1 MTKYEKGYG
10 IQVISKRMA
19 KKAAFGE
26 AMQAVKDIVILQEQ
40 MQEALASG
48 GKVYGLYHKK
58 DLAGYYIFS
67 KKTLKKAQI
76 EYPFE
81 ESVFSVAYTKKEE
94 IEVYGLVEAYMLPE
108 CESMKEGFEQDVKA
122 ELKESMLL
130 MDVKAVLWHDE
141 ALVLQEKKAEGAG
154 KIGNMVTPIALAV
167 LLGITFGQIFDN
179 IALGIC
185 FAVMWGVTFG
195 VTFTSATVKELKP
208 VEEVTEDSELPDAD
222 ENAEVVS
229 EEKTA
234 EDKSEE

>member
-1 MTKYEKGYG
+1 
-10 IQVISKRMA
+10 
-19 KKAAFGE
+19 
-26 AMQAVKDIVILQEQ
+26 
-40 MQEALASG
+40 
-48 GKVYGLYHKK
+48 
-58 DLAGYYIFS
+58 
-67 KKTLKKAQI
+67 
-76 EYPFE
+76 
-81 ESVFSVAYTKKEE
+81 
-94 IEVYGLVEAYMLPE
+94 MLPE

-141 ALVLQEKKAEGAG
+141 ALVLQEKKAEGVG

-208 VEEVTEDSELPDAD
+208 AEEVTEGDELPDAD
-222 ENAEVVS
+222 ENVEVVS

>member
-1 MTKYEKGYG
+1 MEK
-10 IQVISKRMA
+10 
-19 KKAAFGE
+19 
-26 AMQAVKDIVILQEQ
+26 
-40 MQEALASG
+40 
-48 GKVYGLYHKK
+48 
-58 DLAGYYIFS
+58 
-67 KKTLKKAQI
+67 
-76 EYPFE
+76 
-81 ESVFSVAYTKKEE
+81 
-94 IEVYGLVEAYMLPE
+94 
-108 CESMKEGFEQDVKA
+108 
-122 ELKESMLL
+122 
-130 MDVKAVLWHDE
+130 

-208 VEEVTEDSELPDAD
+208 AEEVTGDSELPDAD

-229 EEKTA
+229 EEKTT